1 MTNIIGL
8 ILASMYA
15 ILCLFFT
22 ENKSFHLSS
31 SIELMFN
38 LGFLIMII
46 LDLLFIFNLTCSIC

>member
-15 ILCLFFT
+15 ILCLYFT

-46 LDLLFIFNLTCSIC
+46 LDLLFIFNLTC